1 MMSHRDAGVP
11 YALVR
16 RELKA
21 FQMTKTRENNK
32 RRTALLT
39 VKWVN
44 DKITGNVFKI
54 NLNNFWGQKY
64 QDGILISQSKKPYF
78 AIITII
84 SIS

>member
-54 NLNNFWGQKY
+54 NLNNFLGAKISGRYLDITKQKALFCHNHY
-64 QDGILISQSKKPYF
+64 Y
-78 AIITII
+78 
-84 SIS
+84 